1 MSTRRAERIVEYFS
15 KDPTQWNGK
24 RNGVKPEVPR
34 LKDNAHL
41 PNGERRKAIDDAL
54 TYLRHELVSPA
65 RCGVVEWNGTLRGKI
80 SHDSR
85 TRIPNKTRCFAI
97 SVRFLSAALTVYLPR
112 VTGRSVAVSTIAH
125 HSNLSPPRV
134 DKNDGNLQTNKFVYG
149 NRDELLFPPCILCNN
164 CYNDLLRCCSM
175 TLVTCILGGV
185 QVQIRIEDQELHGH
199 LLRMRK
205 AMNSIKKQARLSMP
219 PGALPSYD
227 FTATPESGDD
237 DDDDDDVAPLPS
249 QQTKGE
255 NRPRSRTAPSLK
267 VETVKFKPS
276 HGASKS
282 FDELDETTTTKSH
295 LSPLLDSIDRNLSA
309 SYDCL
314 LSPPSSPRTIGFD
327 TIKFSSSEYSLLNRV
342 AQEVDEAR
350 RGNFGAAGSPTLSL
364 RRALLSNKEKA
375 IVTKTRTPPTNRSSR
390 SRPTSSLTP
399 SIKVQAPPPP
409 SFPPRAPPIKR
420 TLSETGTDPTSSVLR
435 RGSAAPGMKTIRD
448 DDDDDR
454 DSSAFLESPLTMR
467 RNKSASLPRGGT
479 DAAAA
484 EIVVKKMQEKLAQ
497 ERRAHLSRSPSVQRK
512 FPGATTTTT
521 MERRG
526 GGGVDGM
533 SSSPPPLR
541 LLIDSG
547 ISHSRSEN
555 VLSPITGESSAAS
568 RRRSSDLAHSPDA
581 RFALSPPPSYSSHQG
596 TDL

>member
-54 TYLRHELVSPA
+54 TYLRHEL
-65 RCGVVEWNGTLRGKI
+65 I
-80 SHDSR
+80 R
-85 TRIPNKTRCFAI
+85 TMGIFK
-97 SVRFLSAALTVYLPR
+97 
-112 VTGRSVAVSTIAH
+112 
-125 HSNLSPPRV
+125 
-134 DKNDGNLQTNKFVYG
+134 QTN
-149 NRDELLFPPCILCNN
+149 LF
-164 CYNDLLRCCSM
+164 
-175 TLVTCILGGV
+175 T
-185 QVQIRIEDQELHGH
+185 VQIRIEDQELHGH